1 MEKVRQTEHP
11 GTHPCLRQ
19 RHTSQS
25 ALIGKTSTRFPPHSK
40 PHPTTAGS
48 SRADVKYITDSYGQ
62 RNWLQRHP
70 KIQHKILKDCS
81 EFWFEK
87 ILWYL

>member
-25 ALIGKTSTRFPPHSK
+25 ALIGKTSTRFPLHSK